1 MPLPYMAAAVIQHFL
16 DDAALM
22 AMFGQRVG
30 TRAPASL
37 TQPFL
42 RVQVPDNLILAA
54 PAAYRPLVQV
64 EALVS
69 GLLVPGAPDP
79 EGLAWAGAELALR
92 ALCSANVPY
101 EGCHWTGRVFSGPTV
116 LPDISRGAD
125 SPVYRGIVRADLTVT
140 VAA

>member
-1 MPLPYMAAAVIQHFL
+1 MAAAAIQHFL
-16 DDAALM
+16 VDIAL
-22 AMFGQRVG
+22 ATMFGVRVG

-37 TQPFL
+37 AEPFL
-42 RVQVPDNLILAA
+42 LVRVPDNLPIAA
-54 PAAYRPLVQV
+54 PAAYRSLVQV

-69 GLLVPGAPDP
+69 GLLAAGESDP
-79 EGLAWAGAELALR
+79 EVRAWVGAELALR
-92 ALCSANVPY
+92 SLCSANVPY

-116 LPDISRGAD
+116 LVDTSRGAD